1 MTPQDAQQ
9 DRLLLASRAH
19 ASSFAYPIFLAIL
32 SLSSNCAAQQPV
44 LILSASLAIGLLAI
58 IRIYFCRRIIREP
71 KRPQINPL
79 RLAIAGSALVW
90 GLSLAGILWTFGY
103 GAWPTLLMLVFSSGA
118 AAGSI
123 ATHATDRPL
132 AYGYL
137 FLLFTPSIVT
147 HFAIG
152 GPQGVA
158 MAAMFV
164 IYLAYLFHQ
173 SRELNR
179 VHRKSQQ
186 DNHLLETHASELRS
200 AKEQAE
206 QANRA
211 KSAFLANMSHEL
223 RTPLNSVI
231 GYSEMLLEECEA
243 EGRVEFVRDLERIRN
258 AGRQQLA
265 LIGDIL
271 NISKIEAGRMD
282 VFLEQFDPLPLI
294 REAISTVEPMAR
306 RNGNR
311 LDLTISGP
319 LGIVESDQT
328 KVRQILHNL
337 LSNACK
343 FTNNGSVA
351 LAVQRRQDGSDTFL
365 EFCVTDTGIGID
377 PAVAVNLFQPFM
389 QADPST
395 TRRYGGTG
403 LGLAISKRFCEML
416 GGSVTLENGAG
427 QGSTFVARIP
437 AGTATQYLPAPE
449 PAGASQDASRSKT
462 VLVIEDDTLVA
473 DLVVRS
479 LGKQGYQVLTAT
491 EGMAGLELARQF
503 HPETVIL
510 DILLPDISGW
520 SVLSALKADPEL
532 CSSRVVLMTVVEDRA
547 RAFELGA
554 VAFLQKPVE
563 STRLLEAVKTGAP
576 TVIGHVL
583 VVEDDQDSS
592 NLIKQALEK
601 HGVRTLTA
609 ADGLEGLNKLR
620 ESVPACIVLDL
631 MMPRMD
637 GFEFLSQARR
647 QPGCESIPV
656 VVVTGKDLDREEID
670 RLKQVKRVFR
680 KAETNTGELLRLI
693 QSLAAGANQPVT
705 AAAIQPEAGRL

>member
-1 MTPQDAQQ
+1 MEEREFLFQQDQRQ
-9 DRLLLASRAH
+9 DRLLLASRVQP
-19 ASSFAYPIFLAIL
+19 SSYAYPIFLAIL
-32 SLSSNCAAQQPV
+32 YFSSNCEAEQPR
-44 LILSASLAIGLLAI
+44 LFLSASAAVVCLAIA
-58 IRIYFCRRIIREP
+58 RIYFSRRIIRQPENAP
-71 KRPQINPL
+71 IQPF

-90 GLSLAGILWTFGY
+90 GLLLAGIFWIFGY
-103 GAWPTLLMLVFSSGA
+103 GAWPTLLMLVCSSGA
-118 AAGSI
+118 AGGSI
-123 ATHATDRPL
+123 AAHASDRPL
-132 AYGYL
+132 AYWYL
-137 FLLFTPSIVT
+137 ILLFTPSILT
-147 HFAIG
+147 HIAIG
-152 GPQGVA
+152 GTRGLA

-164 IYLAYLFHQ
+164 VYLAYLFHQ
-173 SRELNR
+173 ARELNR

-186 DNHLLETHASELRS
+186 DNHLLEARASELRA
-200 AKEQAE
+200 AKEEAE
-206 QANRA
+206 QANRT

-243 EGRVEFVRDLERIRN
+243 EGRSNFVQDLERIRD

-271 NISKIEAGRMD
+271 DISKIEAGRMD
-282 VFLEQFDPLPLI
+282 VFLEQFDPLPMI
-294 REAISTVEPMAR
+294 REAIATVEPMAR

-328 KVRQILHNL
+328 KVRQVLHNL

-343 FTNNGSVA
+343 FTNNGSVS
-351 LAVQRRQDGSDTFL
+351 LAAQRRQNGPDAFL
-365 EFCVTDTGIGID
+365 ELSVADTGIGID
-377 PAVAVNLFQPFM
+377 PAVAANLFQPFT

-416 GGSVTLENGAG
+416 GGSVTLDNRAG
-427 QGSTFVARIP
+427 QGCTFVVLLP
-437 AGTATQYLPAPE
+437 AGNAVELPSQPAPLIVSQE
-449 PAGASQDASRSKT
+449 AGRSRT
-462 VLVIEDDTLVA
+462 ILVIEDDVLVA
-473 DLVVRS
+473 DLVVRT
-479 LGKQGYQVLTAT
+479 LGKQGYRVLTAT
-491 EGMAGLELARQF
+491 EGLAGLELARQF

-520 SVLSALKADPEL
+520 SVLSALKADQEL
-532 CSSRVVLMTVVEDRA
+532 CSSRVVLMTVVDDRA
-547 RAFELGA
+547 KAFDLGA

-563 STRLLEAVKTGAP
+563 SARLLEVVNAGGP
-576 TVIGHVL
+576 TVSGHVL

-592 NLIKQALEK
+592 ELIRKALER

-637 GFEFLSQARR
+637 GFEFLSAARR
-647 QPGCESIPV
+647 QPGCDAIPV
-656 VVVTGKDLDREEID
+656 VVVTGKDLDRDEID

-693 QSLAAGANQPVT
+693 QSLAAGATQPAESVK
-705 AAAIQPEAGRL
+705 P

>member
-1 MTPQDAQQ
+1 MEERESSIQQDQRQ
-9 DRLLLASRAH
+9 DRLLLASRAQ
-19 ASSFAYPIFLAIL
+19 ASSYAYPIFLAIL
-32 SLSSNCAAQQPV
+32 YLSSNSAAQQPGMM
-44 LILSASLAIGLLAI
+44 LSASVAVVLLAAA
-58 IRIYFCRRIIREP
+58 RIYLSRGIIQQPE
-71 KRPQINPL
+71 KPQINPL
-79 RLAIAGSALVW
+79 RFASAGSALVW
-90 GLSLAGILWTFGY
+90 GLLLAGIFWTFGY
-103 GAWPTLLMLVFSSGA
+103 GAWPTLLMLVCSSGA
-118 AAGSI
+118 AGGSI
-123 ATHATDRPL
+123 ATHASDRPL
-132 AYGYL
+132 AYWYL
-137 FLLFTPSIVT
+137 ILLFTPSILT
-147 HFAIG
+147 HLAIG
-152 GPQGVA
+152 GTRGDA

-164 IYLAYLFHQ
+164 VYLAYLFHQ
-173 SRELNR
+173 ARELNR

-186 DNHLLETHASELRS
+186 DNHLLEARASELRT
-200 AKEQAE
+200 AKEEAE
-206 QANRA
+206 QANRT

-231 GYSEMLLEECEA
+231 GYSEMLLEECES
-243 EGRVEFVRDLERIRN
+243 EGRVNFVRDLERIRD

-271 NISKIEAGRMD
+271 DISKIEAGRMD
-282 VFLEQFDPLPLI
+282 VFLERFDPLPMI
-294 REAISTVEPMAR
+294 REAIATIEPMAR

-343 FTNNGSVA
+343 FTNNGSVS
-351 LAVQRRQDGSDTFL
+351 LAAQRRQNGPDAFL
-365 EFCVTDTGIGID
+365 ELSVTDSGIGID
-377 PAVAVNLFQPFM
+377 PAVAANLFQPFT

-416 GGSVTLENGAG
+416 GGSVTLDNRAG
-427 QGSTFVARIP
+427 QGCTFVVLIP
-437 AGTATQYLPAPE
+437 AGEAVELPVRPE
-449 PAGASQDASRSKT
+449 PLDAPQAAQRAKT
-462 VLVIEDDTLVA
+462 VLVIEDDVLVA
-473 DLVVRS
+473 DLVSRT

-491 EGMAGLELARQF
+491 EGVAGLELARQF

-547 RAFELGA
+547 KAFDLGA

-563 STRLLEAVKTGAP
+563 SARLLEAVNAGGP
-576 TVIGHVL
+576 TVTGHVL
-583 VVEDDQDSS
+583 VVEDDRDSS
-592 NLIKQALEK
+592 DLIRKALER
-601 HGVRTLTA
+601 HGVRTLAA

-637 GFEFLSQARR
+637 GFEFLSKARS
-647 QPGCESIPV
+647 QPGCDAIPV
-656 VVVTGKDLDREEID
+656 IVVTGKDLDREEID

-693 QSLAAGANQPVT
+693 QSLAAGATQPVESV
-705 AAAIQPEAGRL
+705 QP